1 MDRRTFLVGL
11 GSVAVGSGAV
21 LESSAVT
28 AVDANRSTGVR
39 TAADANALLG
49 LGGVDDAS
57 TTPTFTNNAAGSMTV
72 TLSSK
77 DPNVVFDVVNDGS
90 SPEPSVGFTLGLDT
104 TKQVRIDGDG
114 SAAPVTVDATIKSD
128 GDSVIGSVSLQR
140 SYALSTAYRVPSG
153 QTQNGDVETN
163 SDVIVEENGQITGSL
178 ESGGSVTVEQGG
190 QINGE
195 VEANGDVSL
204 GQDAQIN
211 KSVETDGSV
220 TLGQDAQINKSVET
234 DGSVT
239 LGQDAQINGE
249 IQAGGSV
256 TVGQNA
262 QVNSSVEATGDVTLE
277 QNAQINGDVETDGT
291 VYLGCNAQV
300 NGTIDAANTVDTC

>member
-77 DPNVVFDVVNDGS
+77 ENVVFDVVNDGS

-114 SAAPVTVDATIKSD
+114 SAAPITVDATIKSD
-128 GDSVIGSVSLQR
+128 GGNVVGSVSLQR
-140 SYALSTAYRVPSG
+140 RYALQTTYRVPSG
-153 QTQNGDVETN
+153 GKENGDIDTG
-163 SDVIVEENGQITGSL
+163 SDVIVEKDGQVKGSVD
-178 ESGGSVTVEQGG
+178 SGGSVTVEQGG

-220 TLGQDAQINKSVET
+220 TLGQDAQIN
-234 DGSVT
+234 
-239 LGQDAQINGE
+239 GE
-249 IQAGGSV
+249 IQAGESV

>member
-220 TLGQDAQINKSVET
+220 TLGQDAQIN
-234 DGSVT
+234 
-239 LGQDAQINGE
+239 GE